1 MLTRAIRLAIR
12 ASTFRGRGES
22 MRRLATLI
30 VAIAGVLLLSS
41 CSLVSG
47 LLGPS
52 DDQRVDH
59 VVRDTMAHIIEAIN
73 DHDAAA
79 LRAMFTDYALADYS
93 AEIDEGVAHLLSLF
107 PNGDV
112 IWEDDGEPAGG
123 GSGSIE
129 YGKKSWL
136 GGLSDVVSS
145 AGKKY
150 ILSFSVFTENTID
163 PQNVG
168 VFRIGLDP
176 WTESGVS
183 GAELASCGSI
193 GDDPRKGAP
202 PGVFIGVSGEMS
214 HDRAVAIVDA
224 LNAHDA
230 AALRNMFTEYAR
242 TKYSAQI
249 DQGLTYLLSLFP
261 DGDVTWGDAAG
272 GSAVCQRIEGDKRT
286 VLLPTYY
293 TVRSGGVDYRLF
305 FADFIENTIDP
316 DNVGIY
322 AMGATRAA
330 ECGRCGPEANLNTW
344 ANDFYAGTSTRP
356 GVFVDPDHKADAQ
369 MQRIATALDNHDA
382 GALKGLFS
390 RDVRGQSPD
399 LLDRGV
405 DYLLSLFPNGGITW
419 TQDPAEIIPVESG
432 SDVKSGKLR
441 EWLHGNYKVSAD
453 GNDYW
458 LYFSS
463 VPVDEGNPDD
473 VGLQQLGATS
483 WVEKRSS
490 DGMTGRSEQFYN
502 WVHVVSTD
510 TSAIYLPQ

>member
-1 MLTRAIRLAIR
+1 MRLATR

-22 MRRLATLI
+22 MRRLAALI
-30 VAIAGVLLLSS
+30 AAIACVLLLTS
-41 CSLVSG
+41 CSLISG
-47 LLGPS
+47 LLGSS
-52 DDQRVDH
+52 DDRVGQ

-73 DHDAAA
+73 DRDAAA
-79 LRAMFTDYALADYS
+79 LRAMFTDYARAEYS

-129 YGKKSWL
+129 HGKESWL
-136 GGLSDVVSS
+136 GGTSDVVSS

-150 ILSFSVFTENTID
+150 TLSFSVFTRNTID
-163 PQNVG
+163 PENVG
-168 VFRIGLDP
+168 VFRISLNP

-193 GDDPRKGAP
+193 GTDPRKGAP
-202 PGVFIGVSGEMS
+202 PGVFISDSGEKS
-214 HDRAVAIVDA
+214 HERAVAIVDA

-230 AALRNMFTEYAR
+230 AALKSMFTEYAR
-242 TKYSAQI
+242 TTYSAQI

-261 DGDVTWGDAAG
+261 DGEVTLGGAPG
-272 GSAVCQRIEGDKRT
+272 GSAVCQRIMGDTRT

-316 DNVGIY
+316 TNVGIY

-330 ECGRCGPEANLNTW
+330 ECGRCGREADLNTW
-344 ANDFYAGTSTRP
+344 ADDFYVGASTRP
-356 GVFVDPDHKADAQ
+356 GVFIDQNDKADAQ
-369 MQRIATALDNHDA
+369 MERIAGALNNHDA
-382 GALKGLFS
+382 AALKRLFS
-390 RDVRGQSPD
+390 RDVRDKSPD
-399 LLDRGV
+399 LDKGV
-405 DYLLSLFPNGGITW
+405 DYLLSLFPKGGITW
-419 TQDPAEIIPVESG
+419 IQDPAEINPVDSG
-432 SDVKSGKLR
+432 SYIKSGKLT
-441 EWLHGNYKVSAD
+441 EWLHGTYKLSAA

-463 VPVDEGNPDD
+463 VTVDEGNPDG
-473 VGLQQLGATS
+473 VGLDRLGATP
-483 WVEKRSS
+483 WVKNRST
-490 DGMTGRSEQFYN
+490 DGMSGRSEQFYD
-502 WVHVVSTD
+502 WVNVTITD
-510 TSAIYLPQ
+510 KSVDHNRVIFLPR